1 MIPKIIHF
9 CWLSGDPYPE
19 LIEKC
24 IQSWKKKL
32 PDYEFMLW
40 DTKRFDINSTIWT
53 KQAFEAKKYAF
64 ASDYI
69 RLYAVY
75 NYGGIYLDTD
85 VEVLK
90 SFNDLLNLPY
100 FAGTQFD
107 DVLEAAIFGAEKNT
121 DWLLGSLR
129 YFENRPFIQEDG
141 TLDTNTLPRTM
152 EMIIKKEKEISIL
165 NNTEIK
171 NLPKVI
177 LNKNVLYLFPS
188 EYFSPKNI
196 HTKKIPKTKKSY
208 TIHHYN
214 AGWLSFM
221 NKKRL
226 QLVSLI
232 GENTAENILSFF
244 AIRKII
250 KRLSSINAGIM
261 LYETYD
267 ITVIFLY
274 F

>member
-9 CWLSGDPYPE
+9 CWLSGDPYPK
-19 LIEKC
+19 LIDQC

-40 DTKRFDINSTIWT
+40 DTKRFDINSTLWT

-90 SFNDLLNLPY
+90 SFNNLLHLPY
-100 FAGTQFD
+100 FAGTQYD
-107 DVLEAAIFGAEKNT
+107 HAIEAAIFGAEKNT
-121 DWLLGSLR
+121 DWLLEPLKH
-129 YFENRPFIQEDG
+129 FENRAFIQEDG
-141 TLDTNTLPRTM
+141 SFDTNTLPGTM
-152 EMIIKKEKEISIL
+152 EMLIKKKKDIVIL
-165 NNTEIK
+165 NKTEIK
-171 NLPKVI
+171 NLPEI
-177 LNKNVLYLFPS
+177 ITNKNQLYLFPS
-188 EYFSPKNI
+188 EYFSPKHF
-196 HTKKIPKTKKSY
+196 HTKEIAKTKKTYS
-208 TIHHYN
+208 IHHYN
-214 AGWLSFM
+214 AGWLTFM

-226 QLVSLI
+226 QLVGLM
-232 GENTAENILSFF
+232 GEETAEKILSFF
-244 AIRKII
+244 AVRKII
-250 KRLSSINAGIM
+250 KRLSSLNAGIIFM
-261 LYETYD
+261 ETYD
-267 ITVIFLY
+267 LPVLFLY